1 MPRRPSRR
9 AAPTLLALG
18 VALALAAVPRAAR
31 AQLRTCVEIETAPG
45 PTENL
50 VRLVKDE
57 IDRHPTHRAVTADCQ
72 AILSVELID
81 LGADG
86 GKWITGRLGTQ
97 VPHRERVGA
106 DGLAPAIER
115 LVTVLLHNDPLVLRG
130 PESQSWLVRQE
141 RALALRSTTHAGLE
155 VYALAAPVGASLTT
169 LSGVALA
176 LRREVD
182 QVSIGVRLGG
192 AFAPG
197 AQPSALHLELQF
209 DADVEA
215 AFYFRPVESVTLFA
229 SALVGLVYQRFEGP
243 APFDGAGA
251 TGVST
256 SDGLGVGL
264 RAGVEAL
271 RVSDLRLLAFLQL
284 EAPTFASRDP
294 DHGVVNQ
301 WAPSAALGVGV
312 LF

>member
-1 MPRRPSRR
+1 
-9 AAPTLLALG
+9 
-18 VALALAAVPRAAR
+18 VALALVAVPARAAR

-45 PTENL
+45 PTDTL
-50 VRLVKDE
+50 VRLLKDE

-72 AILSVELID
+72 SVLSVELID
-81 LGADG
+81 LGAEG
-86 GKWITGRLGTQ
+86 GTWITGRLGTQ
-97 VPHRERVGA
+97 VPHRERVGT

-115 LVTVLLHNDPLVLRG
+115 LVTVLLHNDPLVLHG

-141 RALALRSTTHAGLE
+141 RALAVRSTTHVGIE
-155 VYALAAPVGASLTT
+155 VYELATPVGAPLAT
-169 LSGVALA
+169 LPGVALT

-182 QVSIGVRLGG
+182 QVSIGVRLG
-192 AFAPG
+192 ASFAPG
-197 AQPSALHLELQF
+197 ADPSALHLELQF

-229 SALVGLVYQRFEGP
+229 SVLVGLVYQRFEGP
-243 APFDGAGA
+243 APLDGPGAAGVA
-251 TGVST
+251 T
-256 SDGLGVGL
+256 SDGLAVGL

-271 RVSDLRLLAFLQL
+271 RISDLRLLAYLEL
-284 EAPTFASRDP
+284 EAPTFVSHDP
-294 DHGVVNQ
+294 DHDVVNQ